1 MTQAMPSA
9 HFERQVDLYKALAST
24 LGAVRSDTSFLILIA
39 LFATLDAWS
48 VKASQSKS
56 LKASHPCIMR

>member
-24 LGAVRSDTSFLILIA
+24 LGAIKIRYFVSD
-39 LFATLDAWS
+39 LDR
-48 VKASQSKS
+48 
-56 LKASHPCIMR
+56 PFCDP